1 MQGLRGML
9 RLGERAPSVST
20 VFGGASLL
28 VAVVYTAKLI
38 AFTYRNSCF
47 VGDDLTSFWLAGRL
61 PFFDFSL
68 LPIDVH
74 FAPLHR
80 ATNWVMARVANLDF
94 SAALAVSLAVHLAT
108 IALLVS
114 VVRELQAGAVGY
126 FLVAAYAVHLSVGS
140 MFIWWSSGLH
150 RLPYVF
156 FAVLSCWAYLRY
168 RKTGSWHDASLV
180 CVSMLIGLGFYSKA
194 VLIPLYVAALHVA
207 VRGAEPMR
215 IRRSGIVSL
224 ALALSALALAYVL
237 VWKWRT
243 NAPMQTINE
252 NARFYA
258 AFLHDGFQVFA
269 PTWLGVFL
277 DDRPWVE
284 PLTIAVAL
292 AFAGVSIALNRRA
305 AIAWLGLVV
314 ALAANFLLHA
324 ASAAKTLTY
333 GLGVLAS
340 DRYYFESTFLVV
352 VFVSAAYRDFARI
365 RVPSALARW
374 RWVAAALGV
383 CLLGAFAAQSF
394 RTFRGVAGHN
404 YASHRFGHDY
414 MENLRTSLDAFPP
427 EERQDVTLRD
437 GPMPAALV
445 PFGAIMRRQSDLLR
459 LMGIYVKYA
468 KNAPFYIAPDGE
480 VVRSTGAAWIKP
492 APLFA
497 APTPK
502 DAAR

>member
-1 MQGLRGML
+1 MQGLRGMV
-9 RLGERAPSVST
+9 RLGERAPSLST

-28 VAVVYTAKLI
+28 VAVVCTARLI

-94 SAALAVSLAVHLAT
+94 SVALAVSLAVHLAT

-114 VVRELQAGAVGY
+114 IARRLRAGAVGCL
-126 FLVAAYAVHLSVGS
+126 LVAAYAVHLSLGS
-140 MFIWWSSGLH
+140 MFMWWSSGLH

-168 RKTGSWHDASLV
+168 RETGSWRDASLV
-180 CVSMLIGLGFYSKA
+180 CVSMLAGLGFYSKA
-194 VLIPLYVAALHVA
+194 VLIPLYVGALHVA
-207 VRGAEPMR
+207 VRGVEPMR
-215 IRRSGIVSL
+215 IRRSGVVSL
-224 ALALSALALAYVL
+224 ALALSALALAYVI

-252 NARFYA
+252 DARFYE
-258 AFLHDGFQVFA
+258 AFLRDGFQVFA
-269 PTWLGVFL
+269 ATWLGLFL

-284 PLTIAVAL
+284 PLAITVAL
-292 AFAGVSIALNRRA
+292 VFAGVSIALNRRA
-305 AIAWLGLVV
+305 ALAWIGLAV

-352 VFVSAAYRDFARI
+352 VFVSAAYRGFAR
-365 RVPSALARW
+365 VELPSALARW
-374 RWVAAALGV
+374 RWVTAALGV
-383 CLLGAFAAQSF
+383 CLLGAFAVRSF
-394 RTFRGVAGHN
+394 RTFQVVAGHT

-414 MENLRTSLDAFPP
+414 MANLRASLAAFPP
-427 EERQDVTLRD
+427 EERRDVTLKD

-445 PFGAIMRRQSDLLR
+445 PFGAVMRRQSDLLR
-459 LMGIYVKYA
+459 LMGIRVRYA

-492 APLFA
+492 PPFV